1 MSVSIYGTG
10 IKALRVSCRFI
21 YLYQFFSFELNLS
34 ASASPLQVIPHYKIT
49 DKAENELRVRE
60 NCCTISSQYVIL
72 LCVLLLFGCL
82 GLWCG

>member
-60 NCCTISSQYVIL
+60 NCCTISSCFVSYY
-72 LCVLLLFGCL
+72 CL
-82 GLWCG
+82 VV